1 MMATVRTSTASATVR
16 GRHLSQRKVEALFGL
31 LFVSPYLIHF
41 VVLQAGT
48 ILYSLFLSFFESDM
62 LTTMNFIGLDNYR
75 YLFQEEPLFGQA
87 LKVTA
92 IYTFVSVPVAT
103 ILSLSIAVL
112 LNQNIKYQGVFRT
125 LYYMPAV
132 VSGVAVA
139 LVWMWV
145 LHPDYGLSAVVFETL
160 GMKSPRWFW
169 SEGWA
174 LPGLIMIALWGT
186 GTNMLLYLAG
196 LQSVPT
202 QLMEAAR
209 IDGAGP
215 ARVFFS
221 ITLPLLTPT
230 IFFNV
235 ILNII
240 GSFQV
245 FVPAYVLTSGG
256 PNNATLT
263 MVLLIYRKAFQN
275 FHFGYASSIAWV
287 LFIIILFFSMLVFR
301 SSDRWVYYEGGVRR

>member
-1 MMATVRTSTASATVR
+1 
-16 GRHLSQRKVEALFGL
+16 
-31 LFVSPYLIHF
+31 
-41 VVLQAGT
+41 
-48 ILYSLFLSFFESDM
+48 
-62 LTTMNFIGLDNYR
+62 
-75 YLFQEEPLFGQA
+75 
-87 LKVTA
+87 
-92 IYTFVSVPVAT
+92 
-103 ILSLSIAVL
+103 
-112 LNQNIKYQGVFRT
+112 
-125 LYYMPAV
+125 MPAV

-139 LVWMWV
+139 LVWIWV
-145 LHPDYGLSAVVFETL
+145 LHPDYGLSAVVFNLL

-169 SEGWA
+169 SEEWA
-174 LPGLIMIALWGT
+174 LPGLILVALWGT

-196 LQSVPT
+196 LQSIPT

-209 IDGAGP
+209 IDGAGSV
-215 ARVFFS
+215 RVFLS
-221 ITLPLLTPT
+221 ITVPLLTPT

-245 FVPAYVLTSGG
+245 FVPAYVITQGG

-275 FHFGYASSIAWV
+275 FHFGYASAIAWV
-287 LFIIILFFSMLVFR
+287 LFIIILFFSLLVFR